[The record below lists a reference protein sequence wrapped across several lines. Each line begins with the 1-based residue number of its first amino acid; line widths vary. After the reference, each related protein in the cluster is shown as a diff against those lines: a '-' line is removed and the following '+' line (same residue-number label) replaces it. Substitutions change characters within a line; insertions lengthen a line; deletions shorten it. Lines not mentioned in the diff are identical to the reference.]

1 MEQVLFK
8 VDLEKGQVL
17 TGELL
22 LAQMCTSSLA

>member
-17 TGELL
+17 TGELI
-22 LAQMCTSSLA
+22 LAQTYTFSLA